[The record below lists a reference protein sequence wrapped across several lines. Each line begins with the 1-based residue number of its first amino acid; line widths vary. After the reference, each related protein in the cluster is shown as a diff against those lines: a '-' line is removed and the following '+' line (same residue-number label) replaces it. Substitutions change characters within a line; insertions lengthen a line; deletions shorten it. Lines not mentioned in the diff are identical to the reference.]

1 LEEDFAALRNQM
13 VEKHILSRGIKDSAT
28 IKSLLAVPREEFVP
42 LALRRHAYDDSPLPI
57 GEGQTISQ
65 PYIVALMTSSIQLSP
80 YDTILEIG
88 TGSGYQAAILSR
100 IVKKVYTIER
110 IPELG
115 EHASNLFKELG
126 FSNIEVK
133 IGDGT
138 LGWKE
143 KGPFDAIIVTAGAPQ
158 VPQYLKDQ
166 VKVGGRIVIPV
177 GDTLSQRL
185 LLLHKV
191 SEQEWREQVLESVRF
206 VPLIG
211 DQGW

>member
-1 LEEDFAALRNQM
+1 M

>member
-1 LEEDFAALRNQM
+1 LEDFAAKRNQM
-13 VEKHILSRGIKDSAT
+13 VEKQILGRGIKDPAT
-28 IKSLLAVPREEFVP
+28 IKSLLAIPREEFVP
-42 LALRRHAYDDSPLPI
+42 LALRSHAYDDSPLPI

-65 PYIVALMTSSIQLSP
+65 PYIVALMTSSIQLNP

-88 TGSGYQAAILSR
+88 TGSGYQAAVLSR

-115 EHASNLFKELG
+115 EHAQSLFQQLAL
-126 FSNIEVK
+126 SNIEVK

-185 LLLHKV
+185 LLLQKV
-191 SEQEWREQVLESVRF
+191 SEQEWKEQVLEFVRF